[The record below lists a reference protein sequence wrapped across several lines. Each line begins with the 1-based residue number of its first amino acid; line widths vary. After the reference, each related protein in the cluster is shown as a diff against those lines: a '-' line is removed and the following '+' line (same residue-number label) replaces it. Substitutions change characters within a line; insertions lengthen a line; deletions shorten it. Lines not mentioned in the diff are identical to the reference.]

1 MYLCNYIRF
10 SVYSLH
16 TGSEKKHSYW
26 AKVVAP
32 HVSLGRC
39 IVYVDFVADVV
50 PLALK
55 LSEMFGLKT
64 GSYYGRGLSGHDKNE
79 VLQSWQ
85 SGVIKVMVATTAFG
99 LGVNQPDVETVVRI
113 GVPPTMEELV
123 QEFGR
128 AGRDG
133 RKAKGK

>member
-1 MYLCNYIRF
+1 M
-10 SVYSLH
+10 
-16 TGSEKKHSYW
+16 
-26 AKVVAP
+26 
-32 HVSLGRC
+32 
-39 IVYVDFVADVV
+39 

-55 LSEMFGLKT
+55 LKESFGLKT
-64 GSYYGRGLSGHDKNE
+64 GSYYGRGLSGHDKDE
-79 VLQSWQ
+79 VLQSWR
-85 SGVIKVMVATTAFG
+85 SGVIQVMVATTAFG
-99 LGVNQPDVETVVRI
+99 LGVNQPDVETVVRV

>member
-26 AKVVAP
+26 AEVVAP

-99 LGVNQPDVETVVRI
+99 LGVNQSDVETVVRI

>member
-26 AKVVAP
+26 AEVVAP

-50 PLALK
+50 PLILK

-64 GSYYGRGLSGHDKNE
+64 GSYYGRGLSGHDKDE

-99 LGVNQPDVETVVRI
+99 LGMNQPDVETVVQI

-128 AGRDG
+128 AGRDR

>member
-1 MYLCNYIRF
+1 MYKI
-10 SVYSLH
+10 VYSLH

-26 AKVVAP
+26 AEVVAP

-64 GSYYGRGLSGHDKNE
+64 GSYYGWGLSGHDKDE

-128 AGRDG
+128 AERDG

>member
-1 MYLCNYIRF
+1 M

-26 AKVVAP
+26 AEVVAP
-32 HVSLGRC
+32 HVSVGRC
-39 IVYVDFVADVV
+39 IVYVDFVTDVV

-55 LSEMFGLKT
+55 LSEMFSLKT
-64 GSYYGRGLSGHDKNE
+64 GSYYGRGLSGHNKDE
-79 VLQSWQ
+79 VLKSWQ

-99 LGVNQPDVETVVRI
+99 LGVDQPDVETVVRI

>member
-26 AKVVAP
+26 AEVVAP

-64 GSYYGRGLSGHDKNE
+64 GSYYGRGLSGHDKDE

>member
-26 AKVVAP
+26 AEVVAP
-32 HVSLGRC
+32 HVSLGQC

-50 PLALK
+50 LLALK

-64 GSYYGRGLSGHDKNE
+64 GSYYGRGLSGHDKDE
-79 VLQSWQ
+79 VLHSWQ

-99 LGVNQPDVETVVRI
+99 LGVNQPDIETVVRI

-123 QEFGR
+123 
-128 AGRDG
+128 
-133 RKAKGK
+133 

>member
-26 AKVVAP
+26 AEVVAP

-39 IVYVDFVADVV
+39 IVYVDFVAHVV

>member
-26 AKVVAP
+26 AEVVAP